1 MKLKTIRFFHSW
13 IIIIILLSFII
24 FQKNL
29 FLPGVSFMV
38 KPTLHSPGLPF
49 LRSLQHSKVFW
60 AHYQVDYLFQ
70 CLNLKRK
77 VQTVLWAHHQ
87 VDYLFQCL
95 NLYTPLKR
103 KVRKIYW
110 KHIRKF
116 VELTVQQKVQT
127 KILKTKLLIS
137 PSGKSSYLCK
147 ISESMFGTQYRQTIS
162 RSVSLTKRL

>member
-1 MKLKTIRFFHSW
+1 
-13 IIIIILLSFII
+13 
-24 FQKNL
+24 
-29 FLPGVSFMV
+29 MV

-60 AHYQVDYLFQ
+60 AHYQVYYLFQ

-77 VQTVLWAHHQ
+77 VQTVFWAHHQ
-87 VDYLFQCL
+87 VSHLFQCL
-95 NLYTPLKR
+95 NLYTHLKR
-103 KVRKIYW
+103 KVRKNILKTDSEVFWANRQVNYLLQYLNFYTPL
-110 KHIRKF
+110 KQ
-116 VELTVQQKVQT
+116 TVQT